1 MARTS
6 GLAIAALVVGILA
19 VIGSIAW
26 LGILLGPAAAFM
38 GSRAGRRIAA
48 SDGKLRGAGMA
59 SAGLLLGVLA
69 FFASA
74 AWFLYFRFAIA
85 PLISLI

>member
-1 MARTS
+1 MRTS
-6 GLAIAALVVGILA
+6 ALAIASLIVGILA
-19 VIGSIAW
+19 IIGSIAW
-26 LGILLGPAAAFM
+26 LGLLLGPVAAFI
-38 GSRAGRRIAA
+38 GSRAGKRIAA

-59 SAGLLLGVLA
+59 SNGLLLGILA

-85 PLISLI
+85 PMLSFT